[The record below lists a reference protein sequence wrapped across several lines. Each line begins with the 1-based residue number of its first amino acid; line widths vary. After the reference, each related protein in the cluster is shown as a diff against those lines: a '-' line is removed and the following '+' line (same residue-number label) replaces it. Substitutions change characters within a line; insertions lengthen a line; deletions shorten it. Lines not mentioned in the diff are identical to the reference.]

1 VEEDFGGGDFFGV
14 VLGVLLTVV
23 GSCGSVGTAA
33 VFGAFTIV
41 LHFFSL
47 DLEGFLV
54 LWQGD
59 FWILLTSA
67 ILEEGFL
74 VLWQG
79 YFWILLTSAILE
91 EGFLVLWQGY
101 FWILLTSAFSH

>member
-1 VEEDFGGGDFFGV
+1 MEEDFGGGDFFGV

-47 DLEGFLV
+47 DLEGVLV

-67 ILEEGFL
+67 IWRRGF
-74 VLWQG
+74 WFCG
-79 YFWILLTSAILE
+79 RGTF
-91 EGFLVLWQGY
+91 GFC
-101 FWILLTSAFSH
+101 